1 MTQKNFSIGEL
12 AKIAGVTIET
22 IRFYQRRNL
31 LRHPIKPFNGIRH
44 YTERD
49 AQRIR
54 FIKQG
59 QKLGFTLDEVAELL
73 SLEDG
78 RYCREAKEI
87 AVRKLNLIRERVEA
101 LRKMETA
108 LSDLIED
115 CTSNTNSVSCPI
127 INALLSASVQE
138 N

>member
-1 MTQKNFSIGEL
+1 MAQNLFSIGEL
-12 AKIAGVTIET
+12 AKKAEVNVET
-22 IRFYQRRNL
+22 VRFYQRRNL
-31 LRHPIKPFNGIRH
+31 LRHPVKPFNGIRH

-73 SLEDG
+73 SLDDG

-87 AVRKLNLIRERVEA
+87 ALRKLNLIRERIEG
-101 LRKMETA
+101 LRMMETA
-108 LSDLIED
+108 LSNLVED
-115 CTSNTNSVSCPI
+115 CTSNTDSVSCPI
-127 INALLSASVQE
+127 IIALLRASQ
-138 N
+138 

>member
-1 MTQKNFSIGEL
+1 MTQKFFSIGEL
-12 AKIAGVTIET
+12 AKEAGVNVET

-31 LRHPIKPFNGIRH
+31 LRHPVKPFSGIRH

-78 RYCREAKEI
+78 RHCREAKEI
-87 AVRKLNLIRERVEA
+87 ALRKLHLIRERIEG
-101 LRKMETA
+101 LRMMETA
-108 LSDLIED
+108 LSDLVEG
-115 CTSNTNSVSCPI
+115 CASNPDSVSCPI
-127 INALLSASVQE
+127 IIALLKPS
-138 N
+138 